1 MGSVLPEEV
10 LCKVC
15 GGVIRIT
22 SDLND
27 ICKKHAECNCKKFE
41 IIYVNESFGGD

>member
-15 GGVIRIT
+15 GGAIRVT
-22 SDLND
+22 PDAKD
-27 ICKKHAECNCKKFE
+27 KQKKHAECNCKKFE